1 MAETFNLW
9 TEIVSKLGY
18 VDNSQNVCSILLKT
32 AIDIIYLNSTLSTDE
47 ILTEE
52 LKIIDHCLEYIL
64 QKRGVDSQEVFIN
77 NLRKNLIK
85 KDEVAYIEDFIQIK
99 EEEGVELIMKI
110 LKEKYGED
118 TLLQK
123 VKQIN

>member
-64 QKRGVDSQEVFIN
+64 QKEGVDG
-77 NLRKNLIK
+77 LRAL
-85 KDEVAYIEDFIQIK
+85 
-99 EEEGVELIMKI
+99 
-110 LKEKYGED
+110 
-118 TLLQK
+118 
-123 VKQIN
+123 